1 MFATCFSLTGFL
13 AGHGVT
19 NGAFL
24 KASHIRVQS
33 TQLVPVAALR
43 PEVRSASHSH
53 RYLGKAC
60 GFDFSCRI
68 TFLACLRCQERKS
81 VCVGST

>member
-53 RYLGKAC
+53 KDLGRAC
-60 GFDFSCRI
+60 GFDLSCR
-68 TFLACLRCQERKS
+68 TTSVTRLCCQ
-81 VCVGST
+81 